1 MRVNY
6 RTNATP
12 RFRVL
17 SDDQIEQII
26 FAALEILQDTG
37 TRVYEAE
44 ALQMLRRAGCVIKD
58 DNLVFIPSALVE
70 NSLKTL
76 PSRIAVAGR
85 DRTRRMNLQKDE
97 IYYGTGSD
105 CPFILDLHTGER
117 RRYSFE
123 DVYNAAK
130 VTDALPHL
138 DFHMSLGL
146 TSNVPIG
153 TYDRHQLLAM
163 LRGTSKPLVITA
175 VDREGLADQLA
186 MAQAVLGGADEWR
199 RLPLFVLYIEPVS
212 PLNNGKEAVQKLL
225 FAADNAIPTIYT
237 PCPICGATAP
247 ATMAGILAQ
256 GLAECFTGVVLSQL
270 RRPGAQIIIGGVMSI
285 LDMATTILSYG
296 APELSLLSAAMTDIT
311 KYLRVPM
318 FSTAGCSDAKTLDQQ
333 AAIEA
338 ALSIAVAGLSGAS
351 LIHDVGF
358 LESALIGSYDMVVM
372 SNEIIGLVKR
382 ILGGIPVDAE
392 HLALDA
398 IARVGPGGHYLMDE
412 HTLEHFRTE
421 FWRPELLDR
430 ANWEVWQ
437 ADGARSLRT
446 RVHERVLD
454 LVDNYEPA
462 PIPDPVE
469 DQLLAIIQR
478 ADDAHRA
485 EEVVTLA

>member
-6 RTNATP
+6 QTNATP

-37 TRVYEAE
+37 TRVYDEE
-44 ALQMLRRAGCVIKD
+44 ALRLLRAAGCVIRD
-58 DNLVFIPSALVE
+58 TNLVFIPSALVE

-85 DRTRRMNLQKDE
+85 DRNRRMNLQKNE

-105 CPFILDLHTGER
+105 CPFILDLQTGER
-117 RRYSFE
+117 RRYTFE

-153 TYDRHQLLAM
+153 TYDRHQFLAM
-163 LRGTSKPLVITA
+163 LRGTSKPFVITA

-212 PLNNGKEAVQKLL
+212 PLNNGREAVQKLL
-225 FAADNAIPTIYT
+225 YAAENDIPTIYT

-256 GLAECFTGVVLSQL
+256 GLAECLTGVVLSQL
-270 RRPGAQIIIGGVMSI
+270 KRPGAQIIIGGVMSI

-311 KYLRVPM
+311 KSLRVPM

-333 AAIEA
+333 AAIES

-358 LESALIGSYDMVVM
+358 LESALIGSYEMVVL

-382 ILGGIPVDAE
+382 ILRGLPVDAE

-398 IARVGPGGHYLMDE
+398 IARVGPGGHFLADE
-412 HTLEHFRTE
+412 HTLDHFRTE

-430 ANWEVWQ
+430 ANWDTWQ
-437 ADGARSLRT
+437 ADGARTLGA
-446 RVHERVLD
+446 RVHERVLEI
-454 LVDNYEPA
+454 VDQYEPA
-462 PIPDPVE
+462 PISDEVE
-469 DQLLAIIQR
+469 DQLLAIIQQ

-485 EEVVTLA
+485 EEVVTLT

>member
-1 MRVNY
+1 
-6 RTNATP
+6 
-12 RFRVL
+12 
-17 SDDQIEQII
+17 
-26 FAALEILQDTG
+26 
-37 TRVYEAE
+37 
-44 ALQMLRRAGCVIKD
+44 
-58 DNLVFIPSALVE
+58 
-70 NSLKTL
+70 
-76 PSRIAVAGR
+76 
-85 DRTRRMNLQKDE
+85 
-97 IYYGTGSD
+97 
-105 CPFILDLHTGER
+105 
-117 RRYSFE
+117 
-123 DVYNAAK
+123 
-130 VTDALPHL
+130 
-138 DFHMSLGL
+138 MSLGL

-153 TYDRHQLLAM
+153 TYDRHQLMAM

-225 FAADNAIPTIYT
+225 YAAENGIPTIYT

-270 RRPGAQIIIGGVMSI
+270 RQPGAQIIIGGVMSI

-318 FSTAGCSDAKTLDQQ
+318 FSTAGCSDSKTLDQQ

-398 IARVGPGGHYLMDE
+398 IARVGPGGHFLADE

-430 ANWEVWQ
+430 ANWDVWQ
-437 ADGARSLRT
+437 ADGARTLRT
-446 RVHERVLD
+446 RIHERVLD

-462 PIPDPVE
+462 PIPDHVE

>member
-6 RTNATP
+6 QMNATP

-26 FAALEILQDTG
+26 YAALEILQETG
-37 TRVYEAE
+37 TRVYEKE
-44 ALQMLRRAGCVIKD
+44 ALEMLRSAGCVIKD

-85 DRTRRMNLQKDE
+85 DRARRMNLQKDE

-105 CPFILDLHTGER
+105 CPFILDTHSGER
-117 RRYSFE
+117 RRFTFE

-130 VTDALPHL
+130 VADALPHI

-225 FAADNAIPTIYT
+225 FAADKR
-237 PCPICGATAP
+237 CGCIAGTAV
-247 ATMAGILAQ
+247 
-256 GLAECFTGVVLSQL
+256 C
-270 RRPGAQIIIGGVMSI
+270 
-285 LDMATTILSYG
+285 Y
-296 APELSLLSAAMTDIT
+296 
-311 KYLRVPM
+311 
-318 FSTAGCSDAKTLDQQ
+318 
-333 AAIEA
+333 
-338 ALSIAVAGLSGAS
+338 
-351 LIHDVGF
+351 
-358 LESALIGSYDMVVM
+358 
-372 SNEIIGLVKR
+372 
-382 ILGGIPVDAE
+382 
-392 HLALDA
+392 
-398 IARVGPGGHYLMDE
+398 
-412 HTLEHFRTE
+412 
-421 FWRPELLDR
+421 
-430 ANWEVWQ
+430 
-437 ADGARSLRT
+437 
-446 RVHERVLD
+446 
-454 LVDNYEPA
+454 
-462 PIPDPVE
+462 
-469 DQLLAIIQR
+469 
-478 ADDAHRA
+478 
-485 EEVVTLA
+485 